1 MADTALQSLE
11 PRRIRSRTL
20 KLKTEILMD
29 RDKLIGVALLGL
41 VFLLFFTQMKKK
53 QEQPAAPS
61 KAAQGTVQTASA
73 PSVGALNARPALENY
88 SGENLTVVSNSLL
101 SCTYDN
107 ELGDLAKVELF
118 KSDVIKE
125 IYDTLTK
132 DSAEYELPIRLF
144 SYGDLEGEKLSFN
157 GGAGAFEN
165 TVVVTGVWNNTLLV
179 TKTYTLSTSNY
190 LTEVSLSLRNIT
202 GSVLPQNDL
211 KLWLGTIDKLNEA
224 KERPPV
230 RSLTV
235 SYINDSGKEK
245 IKRFNPG
252 KESKTLDGAITW
264 ASIGNRYFVHA
275 LAGKQ
280 QAVRLET
287 GYRPDKKA
295 SWLSAV
301 LTYSVPELKPGE
313 TYEWQGTL
321 YTGPKQYE
329 RLTALDKEMVCGSDY
344 VKIIDLGWY
353 SIIATWMM
361 QYGLKLTYRYVG
373 SYGIS
378 IIILTVIIKLLLW
391 PLTTK
396 STMAMK
402 KMQKLQP
409 EIKAIQE
416 KYKDDP
422 KKQQEEMMLLY
433 RKYGYNPMGGCLP
446 MLIQLP
452 IFVALYQ
459 ALSNAIELHKTPFL
473 WIADLSMPDKVG
485 AIFGFPIHP
494 LAIAMGVGMVAQ
506 QMLTPKMGDASQ
518 QKMMY
523 FMPIIFTVLFYNM
536 PSGLV
541 LYWFVNQLLTMAQTT
556 YLQYKKD

>member
-1 MADTALQSLE
+1 
-11 PRRIRSRTL
+11 
-20 KLKTEILMD
+20 MD

-41 VFLLFFTQMKKK
+41 VFVMFFTQMKKK
-53 QEQPAAPS
+53 QEAPVRPAAQTQS
-61 KAAQGTVQTASA
+61 VQAAAGAAAPAGFYSA
-73 PSVGALNARPALENY
+73 EPNIAMISGVRPPA
-88 SGENLTVVSNSLL
+88 VSNDLL
-101 SCTYDN
+101 CCTYG
-107 ELGDLAKVELF
+107 EQLGDITKVELF
-118 KSDVIKE
+118 PSDVIKE
-125 IYDTLTK
+125 TYNTITAH
-132 DSAEYELPIRLF
+132 SSEYELPLRICSYGEQSGRDLAF
-144 SYGDLEGEKLSFN
+144 SYAPSASRNTLCFSGKWSNDLEVVKIYELSD
-157 GGAGAFEN
+157 
-165 TVVVTGVWNNTLLV
+165 
-179 TKTYTLSTSNY
+179 SNY
-190 LTEVSLSLRNIT
+190 LTSVSITLRNT
-202 GSVLPQNDL
+202 GENALPAQDL
-211 KLWLGTIDKLNEA
+211 KIWLGTIDKLNEA

-235 SYINDSGKEK
+235 SYVNENGKEK

-252 KESKTLDGAITW
+252 KESKTLEGGIVW
-264 ASIGNRYFVHA
+264 ASVANRYFVHA
-275 LAGKQ
+275 LSSKH
-280 QAVRLET
+280 QAVRIET
-287 GYRPDKKA
+287 GFRSDKKA
-295 SWLSAV
+295 GWLSGV
-301 LTYSVPELKPGE
+301 LTYPVPELKPGE
-313 TYEWQGTL
+313 AYQWQGTL

-329 RLTALDKEMVCGSDY
+329 RLKGLDKQMVCGEDY

-353 SIIATWMM
+353 SVIATWLM

-494 LAIAMGVGMVAQ
+494 LAIAMGLGMVAQ
-506 QMLTPKMGDASQ
+506 QLLTPKMGDANQ

-523 FMPIIFTVLFYNM
+523 IMPVIFTVLFYNM

>member
-1 MADTALQSLE
+1 
-11 PRRIRSRTL
+11 
-20 KLKTEILMD
+20 MD
-29 RDKLIGVALLGL
+29 KDKLIGMALLAL

-53 QEQPAAPS
+53 EAAKVETVKAQTTQATVASNTGSYSALPAE
-61 KAAQGTVQTASA
+61 GV
-73 PSVGALNARPALENY
+73 Y
-88 SGENLTVVSNSLL
+88 SGGAVSVVSNSLTKI
-101 SCTYDN
+101 SFDGQ
-107 ELGDLAKVELF
+107 LGDISGVELF
-118 KSDVIKE
+118 PTSDKVIKE
-125 IYDTLTK
+125 TYDTLSK
-132 DSAEYELPIRLF
+132 ESAEYELPLRIY
-144 SYGDLEGEKLSFN
+144 SYGELSGGALSF
-157 GGAGAFEN
+157 APTDAAFDNSVAFSGSWDSGVE
-165 TVVVTGVWNNTLLV
+165 VVKN
-179 TKTYTLSTSNY
+179 YTLSASNY
-190 LTEVSLSLRNIT
+190 LSEVSLTLRNT
-202 GSVLPQNDL
+202 TESVIPAREL
-211 KLWLGTIDKLNEA
+211 KLWLGTIDKLNEV

-235 SYINDSGKEK
+235 SYLNEDGKEK

-252 KESKTLDGAITW
+252 KDSKSLEGNIVW

-275 LAGKQ
+275 LSSKH
-280 QAVRLET
+280 QASKLET
-287 GYRPDKKA
+287 GFRSDKKA
-295 SWLSAV
+295 GWLSAI
-301 LTYSVPELKPGE
+301 LTYQVPELKPGE
-313 TYEWQGTL
+313 TFQWQGTL

-329 RLTALDKEMVCGSDY
+329 RLTALDKEMVCGSNY

-353 SIIATWMM
+353 SVIATWLM

-378 IIILTVIIKLLLW
+378 IIILTVIIKILLW

-409 EIKAIQE
+409 EIKAIQD

-473 WIADLSMPDKVG
+473 WIADLSLPDKVG
-485 AIFGFPIHP
+485 AIFGLPIHP
-494 LAIAMGVGMVAQ
+494 LAIAMGIGMVAQ
-506 QMLTPKMGDASQ
+506 QLLTPKMGDASQ

>member
-1 MADTALQSLE
+1 
-11 PRRIRSRTL
+11 
-20 KLKTEILMD
+20 MD
-29 RDKLIGVALLGL
+29 RDKLIGVALLAV
-41 VFLLFFTQMKKK
+41 VFLLFFTQMKNKK
-53 QEQPAAPS
+53 EAAKSEAPKTQTTQSMAAPGS
-61 KAAQGTVQTASA
+61 GSFSA
-73 PSVGALNARPALENY
+73 LSTIEGYTGESV
-88 SGENLTVVSNSLL
+88 SSVSNNLL
-101 SCTYDN
+101 KISFDRQ
-107 ELGDLAKVELF
+107 LGDISGVELF
-118 KSDVIKE
+118 PTSDKVIKE
-125 IYDTLTK
+125 TYDTVSK
-132 DSAEYELPIRLF
+132 ESAEYELPLRIY
-144 SYGDLEGEKLSFN
+144 SYGELPGGALSFSQ
-157 GGAGAFEN
+157 GDAAFERTLSFSGKFN
-165 TVVVTGVWNNTLLV
+165 DGVEV
-179 TKTYTLSTSNY
+179 AKAYTLSVSNY
-190 LTEVSLSLRNIT
+190 LTEVSITLRNA
-202 GSVLPQNDL
+202 GESVVPARDL
-211 KLWLGTIDKLNEA
+211 KLWLGTIDKLNEV

-235 SYINDSGKEK
+235 SYLNEDGKEK

-252 KESKTLDGAITW
+252 KESKTLGGAIIW

-275 LAGKQ
+275 LSSKH
-280 QAVRLET
+280 QASKLET
-287 GYRPDKKA
+287 GFRSDKKA
-295 SWLSAV
+295 GWLSAI
-301 LTYSVPELKPGE
+301 LTYHVPELKPGE
-313 TYEWQGTL
+313 SFQWQGTL

-329 RLTALDKEMVCGSDY
+329 RLKALDKEMVCGSNY

-353 SIIATWMM
+353 SVIATWLM

-473 WIADLSMPDKVG
+473 WIADLSLPDKVG

-494 LAIAMGVGMVAQ
+494 LAIAMGLGMVAQ
-506 QMLTPKMGDASQ
+506 QLLTPKMGDPSQ

-541 LYWFVNQLLTMAQTT
+541 LYWFVNQLLTMGQTT

>member
-1 MADTALQSLE
+1 
-11 PRRIRSRTL
+11 
-20 KLKTEILMD
+20 MD
-29 RDKLIGVALLGL
+29 KDKLIGMALLAL

-53 QEQPAAPS
+53 EAAKVETVKTQTTQATVASNTGSFSALPAE
-61 KAAQGTVQTASA
+61 GV
-73 PSVGALNARPALENY
+73 Y
-88 SGENLTVVSNSLL
+88 SGGAVSVVSNSLTKI
-101 SCTYDN
+101 SFDGQ
-107 ELGDLAKVELF
+107 LGDISGVELF
-118 KSDVIKE
+118 PTSDKVIKE
-125 IYDTLTK
+125 TYDTLSK
-132 DSAEYELPIRLF
+132 ESAEYELPLRIY
-144 SYGDLEGEKLSFN
+144 SYGELSGGALSF
-157 GGAGAFEN
+157 APTDAAFDNSVAFSGSWDSGVE
-165 TVVVTGVWNNTLLV
+165 VVKN
-179 TKTYTLSTSNY
+179 YTLSASNY
-190 LTEVSLSLRNIT
+190 LSEVSLTLRNT
-202 GSVLPQNDL
+202 TESVIPAREL
-211 KLWLGTIDKLNEA
+211 KLWLGTIDKLNEV

-235 SYINDSGKEK
+235 SYLNEDGKGK

-252 KESKTLDGAITW
+252 KDSKSLEGNIVW

-275 LAGKQ
+275 LSSKH
-280 QAVRLET
+280 QASKLET
-287 GYRPDKKA
+287 GFRSDKKA
-295 SWLSAV
+295 GWLSAI
-301 LTYSVPELKPGE
+301 LTYQIPELKPGE
-313 TYEWQGTL
+313 TFQWQGTL

-329 RLTALDKEMVCGSDY
+329 RLTALDKEMVCGSNY

-353 SIIATWMM
+353 SVIATWLM

-378 IIILTVIIKLLLW
+378 IIILTVIIKILLW

-409 EIKAIQE
+409 EIKAIQD

-473 WIADLSMPDKVG
+473 WIADLSLPDKVG
-485 AIFGFPIHP
+485 AIFGLPIHP
-494 LAIAMGVGMVAQ
+494 LAIAMGIGMVAQ
-506 QMLTPKMGDASQ
+506 QLLTPKMGDASQ

>member
-1 MADTALQSLE
+1 
-11 PRRIRSRTL
+11 
-20 KLKTEILMD
+20 MD

-53 QEQPAAPS
+53 QSEPAAPP

-73 PSVGALNARPALENY
+73 PSTGALNARPALGNY
-88 SGENLTVVSNSLL
+88 AEESPVTVSNKLL
-101 SCTYDN
+101 ACTYDKN
-107 ELGDLAKVELF
+107 LGDLTKVELYP
-118 KSDVIKE
+118 SDVIKE
-125 IYDTLTK
+125 TYVTVTK
-132 DSAEYELPIRLF
+132 ESAEYELPLRLL
-144 SYGDLEGEKLSFN
+144 SYGEAE
-157 GGAGAFEN
+157 GGAFAF
-165 TVVVTGVWNNTLLV
+165 TGEEGDFGDSVSMTGTFNDAV
-179 TKTYTLSTSNY
+179 QITKTYTLSPSNY
-190 LTEVSLSLRNIT
+190 LTEVTLSLKNVG
-202 GSVLPQNDL
+202 GSVLPASDL
-211 KLWLGTIDKLNEA
+211 KLWLGTINKLNEA

-235 SYINDSGKEK
+235 SYVNENGKEK

-252 KESKTLDGAITW
+252 KDSKSLDGGIIW
-264 ASIGNRYFVHA
+264 ASIANRYFVHA
-275 LAGKQ
+275 LASKH
-280 QAVRLET
+280 QAARIET
-287 GYRPDKKA
+287 GFRSDKKA

-301 LTYSVPELKPGE
+301 LTYPVPELKPGE

-329 RLTALDKEMVCGSDY
+329 RLTALDQEMVCGSDY

-353 SIIATWMM
+353 SVIATWMM

-494 LAIAMGVGMVAQ
+494 LAIAMGIGMVAQ

-523 FMPIIFTVLFYNM
+523 FMPVIFTVLFYNM

>member
-1 MADTALQSLE
+1 
-11 PRRIRSRTL
+11 
-20 KLKTEILMD
+20 MD
-29 RDKLIGVALLGL
+29 KDKLIGMALLAL
-41 VFLLFFTQMKKK
+41 VFLLFFTQMKNKK
-53 QEQPAAPS
+53 ETAASAPNKTQTAQSVAAPS
-61 KAAQGTVQTASA
+61 SGSFSALTTIEGYTGETVS
-73 PSVGALNARPALENY
+73 S
-88 SGENLTVVSNSLL
+88 VSNNLMKISF
-101 SCTYDN
+101 DQQ
-107 ELGDLAKVELF
+107 LGDISGVELF
-118 KSDVIKE
+118 PTSDKVIKE
-125 IYDTLTK
+125 TYDTLSK
-132 DSAEYELPIRLF
+132 ESAEYELPLRIY
-144 SYGDLEGEKLSFN
+144 SYGELLGGALSFTPTD
-157 GGAGAFEN
+157 AAFERSASFLGSWDG
-165 TVVVTGVWNNTLLV
+165 GVEV
-179 TKTYTLSTSNY
+179 TKSYTVSASNY
-190 LTEVSLSLRNIT
+190 LSEVSLTLRNT
-202 GSVLPQNDL
+202 TESVIPAREL
-211 KLWLGTIDKLNEA
+211 KLWLGTIDKLNEV

-235 SYINDSGKEK
+235 SYLNEDGKEK

-252 KESKTLDGAITW
+252 KDSKALDGNVVW
-264 ASIGNRYFVHA
+264 AAIGNRYFVHA
-275 LAGKQ
+275 LSSKH
-280 QAVRLET
+280 QASKLET
-287 GYRPDKKA
+287 GFRSDKKA
-295 SWLSAV
+295 GWLSAI
-301 LTYSVPELKPGE
+301 LTYQVPELKPGE
-313 TYEWQGTL
+313 IYQWQGTL

-378 IIILTVIIKLLLW
+378 IIILTVIIKILLW

-409 EIKAIQE
+409 EIKAIQD

-473 WIADLSMPDKVG
+473 WIADLSLPDKVG
-485 AIFGFPIHP
+485 SIFGLPIHP
-494 LAIAMGVGMVAQ
+494 LAIAMGIGMVAQ
-506 QMLTPKMGDASQ
+506 QLLTPKMGDASQ

-541 LYWFVNQLLTMAQTT
+541 L
-556 YLQYKKD
+556 

>member
-1 MADTALQSLE
+1 
-11 PRRIRSRTL
+11 
-20 KLKTEILMD
+20 MD
-29 RDKLIGVALLGL
+29 RDRLIGVALLAL
-41 VFLLFFTQMKKK
+41 VFLLFFTQMRKKP
-53 QEQPAAPS
+53 EQA
-61 KAAQGTVQTASA
+61 ASA
-73 PSVGALNARPALENY
+73 PKVVQTSSASVPGGMNAKPAADGY
-88 SGENLTVVSNSLL
+88 SGEDLTVLSNNLL
-101 SCTYDN
+101 ACTYDRN
-107 ELGDLAKVELF
+107 LGDIAKIELF
-118 KSDVIKE
+118 PTAKGTYGTIIKE
-125 IYDTLTK
+125 KYDTVTK
-132 DSAEYELPIRLF
+132 ESAEYELPLRLL
-144 SYGDLEGEKLSFN
+144 SYGEAEGRTLAFSGVDSDLK
-157 GGAGAFEN
+157 N
-165 TVVVTGVWNNTLLV
+165 TVTVTGVWNNSVLV
-179 TKTYTLSTSNY
+179 TKSYALSSSNY
-190 LTEVSLSLRNIT
+190 LTEVSLSLKNVS
-202 GSVLPQNDL
+202 GKVLPASDL

-235 SYINDSGKEK
+235 SYINEKGSEK

-252 KESKTLDGAITW
+252 KDSKSLSGGVVW
-264 ASIGNRYFVHA
+264 ASIANRYFVHA

-280 QAVRLET
+280 QASKLET
-287 GYRPDKKA
+287 GFRSEKRS

-301 LTYSVPELKPGE
+301 LTYPVPELKPDE

-329 RLTALDKEMVCGSDY
+329 SLTALDKEMVSGNNY

-353 SIIATWMM
+353 SLIATWMM
-361 QYGLKLTYRYVG
+361 QYGLKLTYRFVD

-452 IFVALYQ
+452 VFVALYQ

-473 WIADLSMPDKVG
+473 WIADLSLPDKVCSL
-485 AIFGFPIHP
+485 FGLPIHP
-494 LAIAMGVGMVAQ
+494 LAIAMGIGMVAQ

-518 QKMMY
+518 RKMM
-523 FMPIIFTVLFYNM
+523 FIMPIIFTVLFYNM

>member
-1 MADTALQSLE
+1 
-11 PRRIRSRTL
+11 
-20 KLKTEILMD
+20 MD
-29 RDKLIGVALLGL
+29 KDKLIGMALLAL
-41 VFLLFFTQMKKK
+41 VFLLFFTQMKNKK
-53 QEQPAAPS
+53 ETAKNETPKTQAAQTVAAPGS
-61 KAAQGTVQTASA
+61 GSFSA
-73 PSVGALNARPALENY
+73 LSTIEGYTGESV
-88 SGENLTVVSNSLL
+88 SSVSNNLMKISF
-101 SCTYDN
+101 DQQ
-107 ELGDLAKVELF
+107 LGDISGVELF
-118 KSDVIKE
+118 PTSDKVIKE
-125 IYDTLTK
+125 TYDTLSK
-132 DSAEYELPIRLF
+132 ESSEYELPLRIY
-144 SYGDLEGEKLSFN
+144 SYGELLGGALSF
-157 GGAGAFEN
+157 APTDAAFERSASFSGSWDG
-165 TVVVTGVWNNTLLV
+165 GVEV
-179 TKTYTLSTSNY
+179 TKSYTVSASNY
-190 LTEVSLSLRNIT
+190 LSEVSLTLRNT
-202 GSVLPQNDL
+202 TESVIPAREL
-211 KLWLGTIDKLNEA
+211 KLWLGTIDKLNEV

-235 SYINDSGKEK
+235 SYLNEDGKEK

-252 KESKTLDGAITW
+252 KDSKVLDGNVVW
-264 ASIGNRYFVHA
+264 AAIGNRYFVHA
-275 LAGKQ
+275 LSSKH
-280 QAVRLET
+280 QASKLET
-287 GYRPDKKA
+287 GFRSDKKA
-295 SWLSAV
+295 GWLSAI
-301 LTYSVPELKPGE
+301 LTYQVPELKPGE
-313 TYEWQGTL
+313 IYQWQGTL

-378 IIILTVIIKLLLW
+378 IIILTVIIKILLW

-409 EIKAIQE
+409 EIKAIQD

-473 WIADLSMPDKVG
+473 WIADLSLPDKVG
-485 AIFGFPIHP
+485 SIFGLPIHP
-494 LAIAMGVGMVAQ
+494 LAIAMGIGMVAQ
-506 QMLTPKMGDASQ
+506 QLLTPKMGDASQ

-541 LYWFVNQLLTMAQTT
+541 LYWFVNQLLTMGQTT

>member
-1 MADTALQSLE
+1 
-11 PRRIRSRTL
+11 
-20 KLKTEILMD
+20 MD
-29 RDKLIGVALLGL
+29 RDRLIGVALLGL
-41 VFLLFFTQMKKK
+41 VFVLFFTQMRKK
-53 QEQPAAPS
+53 QEQPANVSRAAAP
-61 KAAQGTVQTASA
+61 AVQTAAA
-73 PSVGALNARPALENY
+73 PAGGSLSARPTIGNY
-88 SGENLTVVSNSLL
+88 GEESPAVLSNSFL
-101 SCTYDN
+101 SCAYDKT
-107 ELGDLAKVELF
+107 LGDLVGIELF

-125 IYDTLTK
+125 PYVTVSK
-132 DSAEYELPIRLF
+132 ESAEYELPLRICG
-144 SYGDLEGEKLSFN
+144 YGDDKGGDLSFA
-157 GGAGAFEN
+157 GEEGAFDR
-165 TVVVTGVWNNTLLV
+165 TLSFSGQWGDAV
-179 TKTYTLSTSNY
+179 KVSKTYTLSPSNY
-190 LTEVSLSLRNIT
+190 LTEVSLTLKNEGTEVVPAR
-202 GSVLPQNDL
+202 DL

-224 KERPPV
+224 RERPPV

-235 SYINDSGKEK
+235 SYVNENGKEK

-252 KESKTLDGAITW
+252 KESKVLDGGIIW
-264 ASIGNRYFVHA
+264 ASIANRYFVHA
-275 LAGKQ
+275 LASKH
-280 QAVRLET
+280 QAARIET
-287 GYRPDKKA
+287 GFRPDKKA
-295 SWLSAV
+295 GWLSAV
-301 LTYSVPELKPGE
+301 LTYPVPELKPGE

-329 RLTALDKEMVCGSDY
+329 RLTALDGQMVCGENY

-353 SIIATWMM
+353 SVIATWMM

-494 LAIAMGVGMVAQ
+494 LAIAMGIGMVAQ
-506 QMLTPKMGDASQ
+506 QLMTPKMGDAGQ

-523 FMPIIFTVLFYNM
+523 IMPVIFTVLFYNM